1 MNHCHEQSDKEL
13 VALLKAGNVL
23 AFTRLYNKYSPKMY
37 INMHKMVKDNQA
49 VEEMI
54 QILFSRIWQ
63 NREVITYEFDFSSY
77 LYRAASNL
85 VCDFYRKLESD
96 KRMRAYFKSTITEQY
111 SHIEEDIYFK
121 ESKVLLERAL
131 ALLSPQ
137 QRHVYQLC
145 KIEGFSYKETAGR
158 LGISPYTVKEYLCTA
173 KRLVRAFITA
183 NMETIGSF
191 IVVSF
196 LLSRII
202 T

>member
-1 MNHCHEQSDKEL
+1 MNICNEQSDMEL
-13 VALLKAGNVL
+13 VTLLKAGDVL
-23 AFTRLYNKYSPKMY
+23 AFTRLYNKYSRKMY
-37 INMHKMVKDNQA
+37 INMYRMVKDNDV

-54 QILFSRIWQ
+54 QVLFSRIWQ
-63 NREVITYEFDFSSY
+63 HREAITYEFDFSSY

-96 KRMRAYFKSTITEQY
+96 KKMRAHFISTITEHY

-121 ESKVLLERAL
+121 ESKMLLEQAL

-145 KIEGFSYKETAGR
+145 KIDGFSYKETAGR

-173 KRLVRAFITA
+173 KRLVRTFITA
-183 NMETIGSF
+183 NMETIGCF
-191 IVVSF
+191 TAVSF
-196 LLSRII
+196 LLSKL
-202 T
+202 